1 MRISTCNLHRNNWT
15 QCYCFIFQ
23 KGLYSTIRKNQGF
36 IFFLMISAINCSYK
50 IKAKNYFSMTIIR
63 DNFLMR
69 FTGCYFLDFLVIMIM
84 CLYYIMEIFIL
95 IWVILREIFFTIFIL
110 QSQFFIFVLLYH
122 FFIFFIDCINF
133 SLHLYFMYQIFV
145 FVFLPFCH

>member
-23 KGLYSTIRKNQGF
+23 KGLCFIIRKNQGF

-50 IKAKNYFSMTIIR
+50 IKAKNYFSMTITR
-63 DNFLMR
+63 DNFFMR
-69 FTGCYFLDFLVIMIM
+69 FIRNYFLVIMIIFLHYFVEM
-84 CLYYIMEIFIL
+84 FIL
-95 IWVILREIFFTIFIL
+95 IWVILGEIFFTNFIL
-110 QSQFFIFVLLYH
+110 H

-133 SLHLYFMYQIFV
+133 SLHLYFMCKYFV